1 MIKGRQGMD
10 DTYELQ
16 SAKVREVG
24 QDPKSNEAFMQLY
37 RTQDLIPLEEDVT
50 DKVTSLAYFLCS
62 FTY

>member
-1 MIKGRQGMD
+1 MD

-24 QDPKSNEAFMQLY
+24 QDPTTNEAFEQLFK
-37 RTQDLIPLEEDVT
+37 TQNLIPLEEDVR
-50 DKVTSLAYFLCS
+50 DKITSLAYFLCS

>member
-1 MIKGRQGMD
+1 MD

-24 QDPKSNEAFMQLY
+24 QDPTTDEAFEQLFK
-37 RTQDLIPLEEDVT
+37 TQNLIPLEEDVR
-50 DKVTSLAYFLCS
+50 DKITSLAYFLCS